1 MKHAAIIGAGVGG
14 LATAIRLSRKGF
26 RCTVYEASDS
36 AGGKLKEIQQ
46 GGYRFDAGP
55 SLFTLPNLIQ
65 ELYPTDEDFQNH
77 FPYEK
82 LDRSCHYFW
91 EDGTKFVAW
100 NDPKKLRESIKQN
113 FKIDPDPFMDRLKK
127 SKKQYEL
134 LAPLFIE
141 KSLHKASTFLNSK
154 AAKAIANMPFLNLG
168 TSMNAVNEKLNHP
181 KLVQIMNRYATYNG
195 SDPFQAPGVLNMI
208 PHLEFNIGTFFPKNG
223 MIQIQKSLKKL
234 ADDVGV
240 KFEFNSRVERILH
253 NEDSAQG
260 VQVNGQAI
268 PADLVVSNADVH
280 PTYHYLLP
288 ELSAPKKHLD
298 QERSSSA
305 LIFYWGVNKA
315 FQELHLHNIF
325 FAEDYQTEFQKIF
338 QSKTLHDDPT
348 VYVNIT
354 SKMNSKDAPEGCEN
368 WFVMINVPA
377 TDEGLTETEIEQANE
392 YILDKLS
399 RNLNVNIREF
409 IQEEAVLHPKLIE
422 QKTSSYMGSLYG
434 TSSNNRMSAF
444 MRHPN
449 FHPKLKGLYFAGGSV
464 HPGGGIP
471 LCLSSAK
478 IIEELVD

>member
-14 LATAIRLSRKGF
+14 MATAIRLARKGF
-26 RCTVYEASDS
+26 RCTVFEASES
-36 AGGKLKEIQQ
+36 TGGKLKEIKQ
-46 GGYRFDAGP
+46 GKYRFDAGP
-55 SLFTLPNLIQ
+55 SLFTLPELIK
-65 ELYPTDEDFQNH
+65 ELYESPTDFQEH
-77 FPYEK
+77 FPYQK

-91 EDGTKFVAW
+91 EDRTRFIAW
-100 NDPKKLRESIKQN
+100 NDPNKLRESLKKSFN
-113 FKIDPDPFMDRLKK
+113 IDPDPFMDQLKK
-127 SKKQYEL
+127 SQKQYDL

-141 KSLHKASTFLNSK
+141 KSLHKASTFLNMK

-208 PHLEFNIGTFFPKNG
+208 PHLEFNIGTFFPKKG

-234 ADDVGV
+234 ADEAGV
-240 KFEFNSRVERILH
+240 TFEFNSPVERILH
-253 NEDSAQG
+253 QSGCAIG
-260 VQVNGQAI
+260 VKLKNQEVA
-268 PADLVVSNADVH
+268 ADLVVSNADVH
-280 PTYHYLLP
+280 PTYHHLLP
-288 ELSAPKKHLD
+288 DVEAPKKHLQ

-305 LIFYWGVNKA
+305 LIFYWGVRKT
-315 FQELHLHNIF
+315 FDELHLHNIF
-325 FAEDYQTEFQKIF
+325 FAEDYASEFEKIF
-338 QSKTLHDDPT
+338 KSKKLHDDPT

-354 SKMNSKDAPEGCEN
+354 SKMNPEDAPDGCEN

-377 TDEGLTETEIEQANE
+377 TDQGLTSSDIAEAKEH
-392 YILDKLS
+392 ILDKIS
-399 RNLNVNIREF
+399 RNLNFNVRE
-409 IQEEAVLHPKLIE
+409 IIEEEAVLHPKLIE